1 MNLSSL
7 VGRLERAKGLDPAAK
22 AVTDSV
28 NRVLARGPV
37 KDALHGGWLEH
48 QLHPLLVAVPIGLWS
63 GASLLDLTGGR
74 SARSAAQRLVGAGVL
89 AAVPTAASGLADW
102 SELGYAQRP
111 KRVGLVHAAANTVTL
126 VLYAASWAARRRG
139 DQARGTALALAGAG
153 GLTVGGY
160 LGGHLA
166 YAQAVGVN
174 RNADAPKKPA
184 DWTDVAAA
192 ADLAEGALL
201 RVDAAGQPVDL
212 ARQGGTVTGL
222 LASCSHYGGPLDE
235 GEVVGSGPDA
245 CVVCPWH
252 ASHFRLVDGTA
263 AHGPATVPQP
273 SYDVR
278 EVGGR
283 LEVRARQ

>member
-1 MNLSSL
+1 VNLSPL
-7 VGRLERAKGLDPAAK
+7 VGKLERAKGLDPAAK
-22 AVTDSV
+22 AVTDTV
-28 NRVLARGPV
+28 NRLLPRGPV
-37 KDALHGGWLEH
+37 KDALHGVWLEH

-63 GASLLDLTGGR
+63 GATLLDLAGGR
-74 SARSAAQRLVGAGVL
+74 SARRAAQQLVGAGVL
-89 AAVPTAASGLADW
+89 AGVPTAASGLADW

-139 DQARGTALALAGAG
+139 QQARGVALALAGAG

-166 YAQAVGVN
+166 FAQAVGVN

-192 ADLAEGALL
+192 EDLAEGALL
-201 RVDAAGQPVDL
+201 RVDAAGQPVVL
-212 ARQGGTVTGL
+212 ARQDATVTAL
-222 LASCSHYGGPLDE
+222 LATCSHYGGPLDE
-235 GEVVGSGPDA
+235 GELVGSGPDT

-252 ASHFRLVDGTA
+252 ASHFRLADGTA
-263 AHGPATVPQP
+263 VRGPATIPQP

-278 EVGGR
+278 EVAGR
-283 LEVRARQ
+283 LQVRARQ